1 MPRIGLIFLG
11 LASLC
16 LLGGVAMGMY
26 MGMAHDFQ
34 LAPVHAHLN
43 LLGWASLA
51 LFGLA
56 YCAVP
61 RLAEGWLPKLH
72 LLLSGVS
79 APLFP
84 LGIYLA
90 IFRDSSRLVQIT
102 APMWFLGALLF
113 SIIVWRAA
121 LRRAPEAGEAAAA
134 QITRLS

>member
-1 MPRIGLIFLG
+1 MPRIGLYFLG

-16 LLGGVAMGMY
+16 LLGGVSLGMY

-51 LFGLA
+51 LFGLS

-61 RLAEGWLPKLH
+61 QLAEGWLPKLH

-84 LGIYLA
+84 IGIYFAMLKDNA
-90 IFRDSSRLVQIT
+90 SLTMVT
-102 APMWFLGALLF
+102 APMWFLGALTF

-121 LRRAPEAGEAAAA
+121 LRRAPSPEERPALA
-134 QITRLS
+134 